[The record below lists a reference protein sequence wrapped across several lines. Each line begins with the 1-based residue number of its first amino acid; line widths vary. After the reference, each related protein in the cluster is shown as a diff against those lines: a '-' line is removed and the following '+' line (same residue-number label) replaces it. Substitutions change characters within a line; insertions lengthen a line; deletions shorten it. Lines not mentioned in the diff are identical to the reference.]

1 LKDKLQELK
10 AKTTMEAKYIKKST
24 DNSVA
29 QTKKKCDMSETELR
43 NQIDVCKFDKIIET
57 IKR

>member
-1 LKDKLQELK
+1 
-10 AKTTMEAKYIKKST
+10 MEAKYIKKST

-43 NQIDVCKFDKIIET
+43 NQIDVCTFGKITET

>member
-1 LKDKLQELK
+1 
-10 AKTTMEAKYIKKST
+10 MEAKYIKKST

-43 NQIDVCKFDKIIET
+43 NQIDVCTFEKFIDT
-57 IKR
+57 FKR

>member
-1 LKDKLQELK
+1 
-10 AKTTMEAKYIKKST
+10 MEAKYIKKST

-43 NQIDVCKFDKIIET
+43 NQIDVCRISNFYELKILNLNENFT
-57 IKR
+57 SKKA